1 MNLFFCRERCA
12 IRSALRWIVRQ
23 PSAARFTDVRQ
34 QAASGNAGHETVEI
48 FLLLWREGGPTPD
61 PSQEGNAVASRPGA
75 VPLLPAFTSF
85 RRGRAG
91 AGGEGGG
98 GVRGGLSHRRHASTF
113 SNRTALNF
121 NSGSR
126 EMGSFSP

>member
-34 QAASGNAGHETVEI
+34 QAALGNAGYETVEI

-75 VPLLPAFTSF
+75 VPLL
-85 RRGRAG
+85 
-91 AGGEGGG
+91 G
-98 GVRGGLSHRRHASTF
+98 GVRGGLSHRSHASTF

-126 EMGSFSP
+126 EMGSF